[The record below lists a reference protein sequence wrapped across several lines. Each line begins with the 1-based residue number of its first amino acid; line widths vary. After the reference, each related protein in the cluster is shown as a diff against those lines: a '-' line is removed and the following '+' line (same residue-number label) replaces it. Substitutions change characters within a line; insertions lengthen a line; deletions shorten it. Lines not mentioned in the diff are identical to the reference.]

1 MTKKESGFTLI
12 EVILS
17 LVLFGFIAV
26 VAGMGIVSFTKGVVF
41 AKKSSHTAQKIQ
53 LAMIRLNRELLE
65 ITDIAAKDDSQ
76 PDPYIIY
83 DNISGRHA
91 LAKDGDVIKM
101 FFNLAADA
109 DELPSTGGNKLIDD
123 VESLTLTYYQNYQTS
138 QSWAIA
144 DGIDQ
149 LSSIEI
155 QLALSDIGGS
165 FSTLI
170 FPRNR

>member
-1 MTKKESGFTLI
+1 MIKKESGFTLI

-26 VAGMGIVSFTKGVVF
+26 VAGMGIVSFTRGVVF

-53 LAMIRLNRELLE
+53 LAMIRLNRELKE

-76 PDPYIIY
+76 PDPYVIY
-83 DNISGRHA
+83 DNFSGRHA

-109 DELPSTGGNKLIDD
+109 VELPSTGGNKLIDD
-123 VESLTLTYYQNYQTS
+123 VESLTLAYYQDYQTR
-138 QSWAIA
+138 QSWALT

-155 QLALSDIGGS
+155 KLKLNDIGGD
-165 FSTLI
+165 FETLV